1 MNQPPSLDRVRAIVS
16 TILDVPAE
24 SLAPE
29 SSPETVAEWTSLRH
43 LVLALE
49 LEQEFGI
56 SLSPEDMERLVSVS
70 AIVGL
75 LEERQRVSAP

>member
-1 MNQPPSLDRVRAIVS
+1 M
-16 TILDVPAE
+16 
-24 SLAPE
+24 
-29 SSPETVAEWTSLRH
+29 
-43 LVLALE
+43 LALE